1 MHRRGQALIIDPLA
15 HWAPVMEDR
24 HMSSKQKGQGN
35 EGRGLAREKGLNVS
49 EDSLQTR
56 SPGSRQSGSADV
68 QSANVE
74 AGSSYLRNRNAEQ
87 GQYAGSTQNE
97 RGAGIAQQA
106 GWSSRQQAQR
116 MQARAEQERLGASQG
131 AAQSG
136 AGGPGQGNANQPP
149 ASSGGGSKQG
159 GRKP

>member
-1 MHRRGQALIIDPLA
+1 
-15 HWAPVMEDR
+15 MEDR

-35 EGRGLAREKGLNVS
+35 EGRGLAREKGVNVS

-74 AGSSYLRNRNAEQ
+74 QGSSYLRNRNAEQ
-87 GQYAGSTQNE
+87 GPYAGSAQSE
-97 RGAGIAQQA
+97 RGTGQQA

-116 MQARAEQERLGASQG
+116 MQARAEEERLAASPG
-131 AAQSG
+131 STQSG
-136 AGGPGQGNANQPP
+136 AGGSAQSEASQAP
-149 ASSGGGSKQG
+149 ASPGNRGSKQG
-159 GRKP
+159 RGGKP